1 MRSLK
6 LKILAVVAAAA
17 STVAVGQTQTEF
29 AGTLFN
35 VTHVVIKPDHT
46 ATYRDYLKKLSDGYK
61 KTGATSFSVYQGVMG
76 NPLEFMVVRQVANY
90 AALDEGSPLD
100 KAYTPAERAA
110 MNTQRDQ
117 STDSA
122 KVTYERGVFSLG
134 GGTPRTY
141 RILTRFRAK
150 ASMSNTYAD
159 AVKTDLGPALAKIDG
174 LRMRVR
180 RIEWGGSRADFVT
193 TSDVD
198 KLAALDQ
205 PSPITLALGAEKAT
219 AWNKKM
225 ADIGSPIDSVV
236 YRFLPEL
243 SFGITASPTVTR

>member
-180 RIEWGGSRADFVT
+180 RIEWAG
-193 TSDVD
+193 
-198 KLAALDQ
+198 LA
-205 PSPITLALGAEKAT
+205 PIL
-219 AWNKKM
+219 
-225 ADIGSPIDSVV
+225 
-236 YRFLPEL
+236 
-243 SFGITASPTVTR
+243 